1 MASPGNRLEPPWR
14 GDSRLIPSETRAR
27 RESFINQPPGATLAG
42 RLARYTSSSS
52 MKASRQPVNRK
63 RSALLFL
70 SSPKLGQSVADK
82 LDNLGSDRTQ

>member
-14 GDSRLIPSETRAR
+14 GDSRHTPADTKVRC
-27 RESFINQPPGATLAG
+27 ESFMNQPPGATLAG

-52 MKASRQPVNRK
+52 MKASRQPGNWR